1 MISDHRAFWNA
12 QAATYDDEADHGL
25 RDPDV
30 RQAWRDL
37 LAELLP
43 TPPAKLAD
51 LGCGTGTLSVLLAE
65 EGYDV
70 VGVDQAPN
78 MIDFAVRKAKAAGL
92 NVPFQHADASK
103 PPLEAGTFDV
113 VLARHVLWALPDPRA
128 ALERWRDLLKPGGRL
143 VLIEGRWWTGGGLT
157 AQRTKRLLNGIATIT
172 QTRPLTNKGLW
183 GAPIRDERYAMVA
196 VVGVDDAASST

>member
-1 MISDHRAFWNA
+1 MAHDGAVISDQRAFWNA
-12 QAATYDDEADHGL
+12 QAASYDEEADHGL

-43 TPPAKLAD
+43 QPPARVAD

-70 VGVDQAPN
+70 VGVDQAPA
-78 MIDFAVRKAKAAGL
+78 MIDFAVRKAKAAG
-92 NVPFQHADASK
+92 VTIPFQHADASK
-103 PPLEAGTFDV
+103 PPLQDGTFDV

-128 ALERWRDLLKPGGRL
+128 ALERWRDLLAPNGRF

-157 AQRTKRLLNGIATIT
+157 EQRTKRLLNGIATIT
-172 QTRPLTNKGLW
+172 ETRPLTDKSFW
-183 GAPIRDERYAMVA
+183 GAPTRDERYALVA
-196 VVGVDDAASST
+196 VAAT

>member
-1 MISDHRAFWNA
+1 MMCAVISDQRAFWNA

-30 RQAWRDL
+30 RQAWREL

-43 TPPAKLAD
+43 TPPAKIAD

-65 EGYDV
+65 EGHDV
-70 VGVDQAPN
+70 VGVDQASN
-78 MIDFAVRKAKAAGL
+78 MIDLAVRKAKAAGL
-92 NVPFQHADASK
+92 DIPFQHADASK
-103 PPLEAGTFDV
+103 PPLQNGTFDV
-113 VLARHVLWALPDPRA
+113 VLARHVLWALPDPRE
-128 ALERWRDLLKPGGRL
+128 ALERWRDLLEPDGRF

-157 AQRTKRLLNGIATIT
+157 AQRTKRLLTGIATIT
-172 QTRPLTNKGLW
+172 ETRPLTDRGFW

-196 VVGVDDAASST
+196 VSAR